1 MTDPRYMVL
10 YACKWIARDAA
21 KQFFKKDEVNPLSG
35 LLIVLLH
42 FSVFHISK
50 KFFPYDF
57 CPSTHFVQRRVLEQV
72 FLQTVVFSSSTSYR
86 RSTASMRAPRQRHS
100 PQPRLSSL

>member
-42 FSVFHISK
+42 FSVLF
-50 KFFPYDF
+50 
-57 CPSTHFVQRRVLEQV
+57 
-72 FLQTVVFSSSTSYR
+72 STSLR
-86 RSTASMRAPRQRHS
+86 NFFLMISV
-100 PQPRLSSL
+100 PQLISSNAEC